1 MAITKSAKKS
11 HKRSLVL
18 RQRNLDFKIAMKK
31 AIRDLKK
38 GVEEKKDAKTL
49 MSLMSVAFSKID
61 KASQRYII
69 HRKNADRKKHRLNKM
84 VKAVAA

>member
-38 GVEEKKDAKTL
+38 GVEEKEDAKTL
-49 MSLMSVAFSKID
+49 MWLLSAAFSQID
-61 KASQRYII
+61 KAKSRHII

-84 VKAVAA
+84 VKAVA

>member
-38 GVEEKKDAKTL
+38 GVEEKKEWSAL
-49 MSLMSVAFSKID
+49 MSLLSAAFSKID
-61 KASQRYII
+61 KARSRNII

-84 VKAVAA
+84 VKAMA

>member
-1 MAITKSAKKS
+1 MAIIKSAKKA

-31 AIRDLKK
+31 AIKDLKK

-49 MSLMSVAFSKID
+49 M
-61 KASQRYII
+61 
-69 HRKNADRKKHRLNKM
+69 
-84 VKAVAA
+84 